1 MKEVKSMKMILIVK
15 MFFLFILSAVV
26 TIMLMPAMIFGG
38 TKFLGEV
45 WQVFIKE
52 FHKLRRLNHSKAK
65 A

>member
-1 MKEVKSMKMILIVK
+1 MKLILLVK
-15 MFFLFILSAVV
+15 MFLLFVLSVMV

-45 WQVFIKE
+45 WQVFVKE
-52 FHKLRRLNHSKAK
+52 YHKLRRLKHSKVK